1 MLKGQFPV
9 EKFASLRTPFYYYD
23 LPLLRRTLDKIREC
37 IEPYPQF
44 HVHYAVKA
52 NFNGKILQEISR
64 CGFGADCVS
73 GGEIRA
79 ALQNGFAPESIVYA
93 GVGKSDEEILLAL
106 DAGIARFN
114 VESAAE
120 LEVINELALS
130 RGVVAP
136 VSLRV
141 NPDIGAHTHANITTG
156 LAENKFGINYEQL
169 PGVIELADSLPGVEY
184 KGLHFHIG
192 SQILEM
198 DDFVALCNRIN
209 VLAEQILRQR
219 RGRLVPAASSAAAV
233 GYSSSAVGAAGVA
246 GSGVAAGVAGAAGA
260 VGSGAVAGAAAGVA
274 GAAASV
280 LGDINVG
287 GGLGINYYHPN
298 HLDVAE
304 FSQYF
309 ETFARHLKLPEG
321 TPVHFELGRSV
332 VAPCGSLISR
342 VLYIKEGTTRRF
354 AIIDASMT
362 ELIRPALYKAYHRVE
377 NISSYEPEEVYDV
390 VGPVCESSD
399 VFAKGVSIDKCHR
412 GDFIAIRSAGAYG
425 ESMSSQYNCRPLP
438 ACFFKED

>member
-52 NFNGKILQEISR
+52 NFNGRILQEISR

-73 GGEIRA
+73 GGEVRA

-219 RGRLVPAASSAAAV
+219 RGRLVPAAS
-233 GYSSSAVGAAGVA
+233 GV
-246 GSGVAAGVAGAAGA
+246 
-260 VGSGAVAGAAAGVA
+260 
-274 GAAASV
+274 AASV